1 MGDPL
6 TPVHWKEGLF
16 LRPHHLQQNSI
27 YTTQLLGH
35 HLATIS
41 PYSYGVRAVEVDEGR
56 LEEGVFVL
64 RRLEFHLPSG
74 EVAQFPGN
82 TKLSPRKIV
91 EPGPGRESRM
101 KVFFGVRRLR
111 DQEPNLSREG
121 PEDPDPARY
130 VADRRLVYEK
140 CTGRDSQELE
150 FEFLNGRIFFED
162 ESMEDFDAFPIAELV
177 PPEVGLPLSRI
188 SKDFVPP
195 CVKCGASDVLSNM
208 IRQLHAA
215 SASKAGRLAARADA
229 EGVRASEA
237 IQGDVLSLWKLHT
250 IHGYLP
256 YLREAVEVGATHPY
270 PLYIEVARFAGQLAS
285 FSTAMG
291 SFELPAYDHQ
301 DPGRCFGEVVPMI
314 HRMMEEL
321 VPSNFARVPL
331 EQDGF
336 RFTGDLREEWLTLN
350 NRFYICVRTDLPEAL
365 VERWFRATTKISARS
380 KIDAIV
386 ERRLKG
392 VPTVRCE
399 KPRVLPPR
407 DGYTY
412 FELQRDAADWNDV
425 QNSRTVAIHLS
436 AEAGMTP
443 EALASVIMELNVVFG
458 G

>member
-16 LRPHHLQQNSI
+16 LRPHHLQQNSV
-27 YTTQLLGH
+27 YTTRLLGH
-35 HLATIS
+35 HLSTLC
-41 PYSYGVRAVEVDEGR
+41 PYQYGVRAIEIDEGR

-64 RRLEFHLPSG
+64 HRLEFLLPSG

-82 TKLSPRKIV
+82 TKISPRRIV

-111 DQEPNLSREG
+111 DQEPNLSIEG

-140 CTGRDSQELE
+140 CSGRDSQELE

-195 CVKCGASDVLSNM
+195 SVRVGASEVLSNT

-215 SASKAGRLAARADA
+215 SASKAARLAARADA
-229 EGVRASEA
+229 EGVRSSEA
-237 IQGDVLSLWKLHT
+237 VQGDVLSLWKLHT

-256 YLREAVEVGATHPY
+256 YLREAVEVGGFHPY
-270 PLYIEVARFAGQLAS
+270 PLYVEVCRFAGQLAS
-285 FSTAMG
+285 FSTGMG

-301 DPGRCFGEVVPMI
+301 DPGRCYNEVVPMI

-336 RFTGDLREEWLTLN
+336 RYTGDLREEWLTLN
-350 NRFYICVRTDLPEAL
+350 NRFYICIRTDLPEAL
-365 VERWFRATTKISARS
+365 VDRWFRATTKIAAKG

-392 VPTVRCE
+392 VPTNKCE

-412 FELQRDAADWNDV
+412 FELQRDAADWSEV
-425 QNSRTVAIHLS
+425 QSSRTIAIHLA

-443 EALASVIMELNVVFG
+443 EALASVVMELNVVFG